1 MEKQR
6 DGLRERHTKRHDRG
20 ENERDRQREMC
31 RQEDEEAD
39 TSIGREMVRV
49 KEKEKW

>member
-6 DGLRERHTKRHDRG
+6 DRLRERHDRG
-20 ENERDRQREMC
+20 RNERDRQREMC

-49 KEKEKW
+49 KEKERW